1 MRTPK
6 IERAATTAAT
16 DPTRDV
22 RGLHDPDW
30 SAYEELWQLLGQLP
44 EVAVP
49 PRVRERVL
57 AAAGL
62 AMPPDSTD
70 H

>member
-1 MRTPK
+1 MRTQE
-6 IERAATTAAT
+6 IERAATNAAT
-16 DPTRDV
+16 DPNRDV

-30 SAYEELWQLLGQLP
+30 PAYEELWQLLGQLP
-44 EVAVP
+44 ELPVP
-49 PRVRERVL
+49 PHVRERFL